1 VINTSTLTPI
11 LQDIS
16 LPSPEQQIFPDWE
29 HADEMQLWVKRDDL
43 IHPIVSGNKWRKLR
57 YTLERTVSNG
67 VRHIVSFGGGHSNHL
82 HALGYACNSL
92 NIKLTAIVRGHFHSN
107 LTPMLQDLVAWQADV
122 QFVDRKTYQ
131 LRDDKT
137 YLASL
142 AEQYPNAMFIPEGG
156 SSEFALAGV
165 ADIFSELTQRYD
177 YVLTPVGS
185 GGTLAGLIHGAM
197 NKTEPLHTKIIGI
210 AVLKGEG
217 YLEEL
222 VSKLLSSQT
231 TLPSQ
236 VITHQPIADWHIN
249 HQFHFNGYAKATPEL
264 HQFCQTFNQA
274 LSIPIEPVYSGKLFW
289 AVKELMA
296 KKAFTPGSKILLLH
310 TGGLQGARE

>member
-1 VINTSTLTPI
+1 MNDTLNLTPI

-16 LPSPEQQIFPDWE
+16 LPSPAQQIFPDWE
-29 HADEMQLWVKRDDL
+29 HADEVQLWVKRDDL

-57 YTLERTVSNG
+57 YTLERAVGTG
-67 VRHIVSFGGGHSNHL
+67 VRHIVSFGGAHSNHL

-92 NIKLTAIVRGHFHSN
+92 NIKLTAIVRGHFHN
-107 LTPMLQDLVAWQADV
+107 NPTPMLQDLVAWQADV

-131 LRDDKT
+131 LRNDET

-142 AEQYPNAMFIPEGG
+142 AQQYPNAMFIPEGG

-165 ADIFSELTQRYD
+165 ADIIRELTQRYD
-177 YVLTPVGS
+177 YLLTPVGS
-185 GGTLAGLIHGAM
+185 GGTLAGIIHGAM
-197 NKTEPLHTKIIGI
+197 SQPVPLHTKIIGI

-222 VSKLLSSQT
+222 VSNLLSSQAM
-231 TLPSQ
+231 LPSQ
-236 VITHQPIADWHIN
+236 ANTCEPIADWHIN

-264 HQFCQTFNQA
+264 HQFCQSFNET
-274 LSIPIEPVYSGKLFW
+274 LSVPIEPVYSGKLFW
-289 AVKELMA
+289 AVKELIA
-296 KKAFTPGSKILLLH
+296 KKAFIPGSKILLLH
-310 TGGLQGARE
+310 TGGLQGARG